1 MSVLLMVRSLG
12 LALVL
17 CMGLAAG
24 VACAHD
30 APLVF
35 VGNVWEPWL
44 LDTSAPGGAGECAE
58 VLQAVAARAG
68 VQVVVRNMP
77 KPRYQS
83 MLRQHEADGIV
94 CASPAWDKELA
105 GQLVYTPPFAYA
117 RDLVLLRSDL
127 SQDVKAPCDLAGLQV
142 GATTGYWYGDE
153 MHQLFQ
159 SGLARRE
166 DAPVMLYNIRKLA
179 AGRLDA
185 VIAEQHEV
193 QWASMRQGLPL
204 RGFKRCYPFGAG
216 EPVCIAIAHHRKELL
231 PRFTKA
237 LEALQREGVLQSIA
251 MRYRGE

>member
-1 MSVLLMVRSLG
+1 MSVLVMVRSMG
-12 LALVL
+12 LALAL
-17 CMGLAAG
+17 CMALATG
-24 VACAHD
+24 VACAKD

-44 LDTSAPGGAGECAE
+44 LDASANEGAGECAD
-58 VLQAVAARAG
+58 VLQAVAERAG

-77 KPRYQS
+77 KPRYQFI
-83 MLRQHEADGIV
+83 LRQREADGIV
-94 CASPAWDKELA
+94 CASPAWDKELS

-117 RDLVLLRSDL
+117 RDLVLLRPDL
-127 SQDVKAPCDLAGLQV
+127 PQDVKAPCDLAGLQV

-153 MHQLFQ
+153 VHQLFQ
-159 SGLARRE
+159 SGQARRE

-193 QWASMRQGLPL
+193 QWASVRQGLPL

-216 EPVCIAIAHHRKELL
+216 EPLCIAIAQHRKELL
-231 PRFTKA
+231 PRFTAA
-237 LEALQREGVLQSIA
+237 LEALQREGVLRAIA

>member
-1 MSVLLMVRSLG
+1 MSGLLTVRPMG
-12 LALVL
+12 LLLAICLW
-17 CMGLAAG
+17 LAAG
-24 VACAHD
+24 VACAQD

-44 LDTSAPGGAGECAE
+44 LDASANEGAGECAD
-58 VLQAVAARAG
+58 VLQAVAQRAG
-68 VQVVVRNMP
+68 VEVVVRYMP

-117 RDLVLLRSDL
+117 RDLVLLRPDL
-127 SQDVKAPCDLAGLQV
+127 PQDVKAPSDLAGLQV

-153 MHQLFQ
+153 VHQLFQ
-159 SGLARRE
+159 SGKARRE

-185 VIAEQHEV
+185 LIAEQHEV

-216 EPVCIAIAHHRKELL
+216 EPVCIAIGRHRIELL
-231 PRFTKA
+231 PLFTSA
-237 LEALQREGVLQSIA
+237 LEELQREGVLQAIA